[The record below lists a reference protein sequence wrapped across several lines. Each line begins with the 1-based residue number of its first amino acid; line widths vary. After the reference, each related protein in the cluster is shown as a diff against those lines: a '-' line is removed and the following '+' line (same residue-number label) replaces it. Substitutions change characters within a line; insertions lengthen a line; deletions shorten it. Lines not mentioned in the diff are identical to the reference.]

1 MEKKTIV
8 ITGASDGI
16 GAAAARQLK
25 ALGHH
30 VVIVGR
36 TKEKTEKVARE
47 LNAPYHLADYTDLS
61 QVRRL
66 AEELRRYD
74 RIDVLANNAGG
85 AQSAK
90 QVTADGFEKTFQINY
105 LAAFLLTNLL
115 MEKLCACRATVIQT
129 SSVAS
134 NLFGAGLDLDDLN
147 YEKSYLALKA
157 YGEAKLEN
165 VLFARELYRRFGER
179 GLSAVAFEPG
189 LVRSNFASES
199 VLFLKVF
206 YRTPLKYVM
215 TITPDRSA
223 RRLVRLAVGE
233 PGKDF
238 RCGEVYS
245 YERTMPLL
253 FQDRDGSAA
262 RQLWDNTEQLLAQHG
277 VQFAPMAEDT
287 P

>member
-253 FQDRDGSAA
+253 YQDRDGSAA

-277 VQFAPMAEDT
+277 VPFAPMAEDA